1 MQVIHQR
8 EQAGLVAY
16 LADELDQHNARQAI
30 EALERLVVLY
40 PEDPI
45 LLDLSRLTFMDS
57 SGLAVA
63 VNLHRMLEQ
72 TGRKLTIRN
81 TPSQAMRVFH
91 AAHLEKRI
99 DFISDQKGESVCRH

>member
-1 MQVIHQR
+1 MQIIHQR
-8 EQAGLVAY
+8 EGTSLVAY
-16 LADELDQHNARQAI
+16 LADELDQHSARRAI

-40 PEDPI
+40 PEESI
-45 LLDLSRLTFMDS
+45 ILDLSRLTFMDS

-72 TGRKLTIRN
+72 TGRTLMIRN
-81 TPSQAMRVFH
+81 TPPQAMRVFR

-99 DFISDQKGESVCRH
+99 RFEPAGGEGEPCRH